1 MAFHSTLYKRNE
13 AEIRLQN
20 FTDSLVHKYATYR
33 NFDYG
38 HEEKNVVSGLS
49 PAINRRII
57 CEWEAVKCV
66 LNTYSY
72 KKVEKFVQEICWRTY
87 WKGYLEHYPSIWA
100 NYLNDVKH
108 MKDIKEDQT
117 YINAINGKTGI
128 KCFDHWIKDLVQ
140 DGYLHNHT
148 RMWFASIWVHTLRLP
163 WQLGANIFLENLIDG
178 DPASNTLSWR
188 WVAGIHTKGKSY
200 LAYPENIKKYTN
212 GKFYPVNQLATRAKA
227 LNEEAP
233 ILPKQLNLDSKIK
246 SEKKCLLVHETD
258 LSFNNP
264 NECDIIF
271 IQNNPLNNLKRSSVV
286 QSFISNALKE
296 IQDKYNKDQKCDV
309 VLVDLEDTK
318 MIKRL
323 VNERGLNSLYTNY
336 PALGAVNDQIQK
348 LKSENIIVEYKYR
361 KWDRSFW
368 PHSSKGFFK
377 LKSKIPKILK
387 QLNCM

>member
-212 GKFYPVNQLATRAKA
+212 GKFYPVNQLATRAMA

-233 ILPKQLNLDSKIK
+233 LLSKQLNLDSKIK
-246 SEKKCLLVHETD
+246 SEKQCLLVHESD

-368 PHSSKGFFK
+368 PYSSKGFFK

>member
-1 MAFHSTLYKRNE
+1 MAFYKTLYRRYE
-13 AEIRLQN
+13 AESRLQA
-20 FTDSLVHKYATYR
+20 FTDSLVHKYARYR

-38 HEEKNVVSGLS
+38 REEKNIVSGLS

-57 CEWEAVKCV
+57 CEWEVVKCV

-72 KKVEKFVQEICWRTY
+72 ESVEKFVQEICWRTY
-87 WKGYLEHYPSIWA
+87 WKGYLEHYPDIWD

-108 MKDIKEDQT
+108 MKDIKEGQK
-117 YINAINGKTGI
+117 YIDAINGQTGI
-128 KCFDHWIKDLVQ
+128 KCFDHWIKDLIQ

-163 WQLGANIFLENLIDG
+163 WQLGANIFLEHLIDG

-188 WVAGIHTKGKSY
+188 WVAGLHTKGKSY

-212 GKFYPVNQLATRAKA
+212 GRFYPVDQLATYAKSV
-227 LNEEAP
+227 NEGVQF
-233 ILPKQLNLDSKIK
+233 LPKKLNFDSNIK
-246 SEKKCLLVHETD
+246 SKENCFLVHESD
-258 LSFNNP
+258 LSLNIP
-264 NECDIIF
+264 NRCDMIF
-271 IQNNPLNNLKRSSVV
+271 IQSSPLNNLNRSSVV

-296 IQDKYNKDQKCDV
+296 IQEKCNKDQKRDV

-318 MIKRL
+318 MIKKL

-336 PALGAVNDQIQK
+336 PALGAVNDQIEK
-348 LKSENIIVEYKYR
+348 LKNENIVVEYKYQ

-387 QLNCM
+387 QLNYM

>member
-1 MAFHSTLYKRNE
+1 MAFYSTLYNRNE
-13 AEIRLQN
+13 AESRLQN
-20 FTDSLVHKYATYR
+20 FTDNLVYKYAMYR

-38 HEEKNVVSGLS
+38 REEKNIVSGLS

-57 CEWEAVKCV
+57 CEWEVVKCV
-66 LNTYSY
+66 LNTYSFD
-72 KKVEKFVQEICWRTY
+72 KVEKFVQEICWRTY
-87 WKGYLEHYPSIWA
+87 WKGYLEHYPDIWA
-100 NYLNDVKH
+100 NYLNDLKN
-108 MKDIKEDQT
+108 MKDIKESQT
-117 YINAINGKTGI
+117 YIDAISGQTGI

-188 WVAGIHTKGKSY
+188 WVTGIHTKGKSY

-212 GKFYPVNQLATRAKA
+212 GKFYPVNQLATRAKSVD
-227 LNEEAP
+227 EGVQF
-233 ILPKQLNLDSKIK
+233 LPKRLNFESKIK
-246 SEKKCLLVHETD
+246 SEKNCLLIHESD
-258 LSFNNP
+258 LSFTIP

-271 IQNNPLNNLKRSSVV
+271 IQNSPLNNLKRSSVV

-296 IQDKYNKDQKCDV
+296 IQDKCNKDQKCDV

-318 MIKRL
+318 MIKRHL
-323 VNERGLNSLYTNY
+323 NQRGLNSLYTNY
-336 PALGAVNDQIQK
+336 PALGAVNDQIEK
-348 LKSENIIVEYKYR
+348 LKSENIIVEYKYQ

-377 LKSKIPKILK
+377 LKSKIPKIIK
-387 QLNCM
+387 QLNCV